1 MTLELLIWIAPF
13 FSAVIFLFLERNKS
27 KQPNYFLLRGRV
39 ILGIVV
45 LTLLINY
52 LDSKYLLIP
61 LVNLPVQLMSLAAL
75 DMPRVLNFILC
86 FLIIDFFQYVLH
98 RLHHAVPILWRLHR
112 LHHSDQDVDAL
123 TTLLH
128 HPLEA
133 VSSFLLLTMLYV
145 VFDVPVIVILVYAL
159 VQGLHAGFT
168 HFKILVPQKIDHF
181 LRYLVITPNVHRLH
195 HSLDFKE
202 SNANFGQILIIWD
215 VLFGS
220 YQSRSNDE
228 LTKMKCGIDE
238 KQRPP
243 SFKFWPL
250 VTNPFR

>member
-1 MTLELLIWIAPF
+1 MTLELLVWIAPF
-13 FSAVIFLFLERNKS
+13 FSAAIFLFLERNKI

-45 LTLLINY
+45 LTLIINY
-52 LDSKYLLIP
+52 LNSSYLLIP
-61 LVNLPVQLMSLAAL
+61 LVNLPIQLMSLAAL

-159 VQGLHAGFT
+159 VQGLHSGFT
-168 HFKILVPQKIDHF
+168 HFKILVPQKIDHY

-220 YQSRSNDE
+220 YQSRPNNE